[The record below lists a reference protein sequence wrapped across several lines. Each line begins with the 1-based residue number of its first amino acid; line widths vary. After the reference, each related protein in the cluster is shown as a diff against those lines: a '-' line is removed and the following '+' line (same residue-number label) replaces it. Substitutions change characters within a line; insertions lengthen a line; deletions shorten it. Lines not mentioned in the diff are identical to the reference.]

1 MFSIINLVAIVVKEA
16 AMKTVDKRLVVQIKN
31 SKAIKEIKIEIIP
44 VEIRAQGNITSEFE
58 NYLNNLP
65 GNYRFAPTLLPA
77 AFLENAHSH
86 VQNPGRIPRLKF
98 TTDREQKSCE
108 ESF

>member
-44 VEIRAQGNITSEFE
+44 VEIRAQGNITFEFE
-58 NYLNNLP
+58 NYRIICQEIIDLP
-65 GNYRFAPTLLPA
+65 PPCYQQ
-77 AFLENAHSH
+77 HSLKM
-86 VQNPGRIPRLKF
+86 PIRMSRILVEFR
-98 TTDREQKSCE
+98 D
-108 ESF
+108 